1 MNHLKGVHK
10 HRKPLVLKVDTRGRV
25 NTHEMLPQ
33 IPGFQQT
40 GEFRE
45 KCQGGEVREVT
56 CRAARG
62 SVVTSR
68 EAGSSLTHTPPIAH
82 LSPWISG
89 LSWISHKWLFNFLLF
104 CFPSFSHLLM
114 NWIWPW
120 FERDRAKVSLPND
133 SPSAVNKKQVGTVSF
148 CPCRSS
154 RLLFHPAQCPGGLTH
169 ESLALAC
176 H

>member
-1 MNHLKGVHK
+1 MQETWVQSLGWEDPLEKGIFLTVTSHRALGISQMNHLKGVHK

-62 SVVTSR
+62 SVVSSR
-68 EAGSSLTHTPPIAH
+68 EAGSSLAHTPPTAH

-89 LSWISHKWLFNFLLF
+89 LSWISHK
-104 CFPSFSHLLM
+104 
-114 NWIWPW
+114 
-120 FERDRAKVSLPND
+120 
-133 SPSAVNKKQVGTVSF
+133 
-148 CPCRSS
+148 
-154 RLLFHPAQCPGGLTH
+154 
-169 ESLALAC
+169 
-176 H
+176 